1 MAFCDRS
8 KAGEQS
14 LLFVGIVGLTFCLI
28 AALAGLR
35 LAKEYPNSPWPLVFV
50 SCLGALGLI
59 GIVYSYRRFEW
70 PF

>member
-1 MAFCDRS
+1 
-8 KAGEQS
+8 

-35 LAKEYPNSPWPLVFV
+35 LAKESDSPWPLVFV
-50 SCLGALGLI
+50 SCLGALVLT
-59 GIVYSYRRFEW
+59 GIVNSYRPFEW